1 MTNRIANENRRDN
14 SAKRIFSYR
23 SVVAMM
29 FRGTVPG
36 FEDTDMEVAES
47 YFGPETVLKGIGEVD
62 PKTGLRYDLIFEA
75 RIPDREKPIR
85 IWINIEP
92 QNDSRMMERLMCRM
106 EYYSANL
113 LVMQKGRTF
122 ESDNYYDM
130 ADTYSIWV
138 LMDPPKRMRN
148 KIRHIGLSERAV
160 HGDADPPLP
169 FRGIQ
174 NIVVIGIGDPEDD
187 GVPVMLKMLDWMMC
201 EGYSRDERRK
211 GLMGL
216 GLTVTKDMED
226 NILRMNSIDEDRDR
240 RMRDAGREEGRALGR
255 EEGKVE
261 GRIEEKMILIPV
273 LADTVRALMEDNG
286 LSVEEAFV
294 RARIPE
300 DIRDD
305 IISALSQ
312 SSNRNKW
319 TVADMAGYN
328 LRMNSIDEDRDRRM
342 RDAGREE
349 GRALGREEGRKEGRA
364 LGREEGRALGRA
376 EAKAEMRCVL
386 VSVLTNAAS
395 ALMEDHGWTVEEA
408 LARLNVPDY
417 VRDDVISALG

>member
-75 RIPDREKPIR
+75 KIPDREKPIR

-122 ESDNYYDM
+122 ENDNYYDM

-240 RMRDAGREEGRALGR
+240 RMRDAGREEGRA
-255 EEGKVE
+255 EERK
-261 GRIEEKMILIPV
+261 ILMPV
-273 LADTVRALMEDNG
+273 LASTVRAFMEDNG
-286 LSVEEAFV
+286 LSVEEAVV

-342 RDAGREE
+342 RDEGRE
-349 GRALGREEGRKEGRA
+349 EGRA

-386 VSVLTNAAS
+386 VSVLTNVAR

>member
-36 FEDTDMEVAES
+36 FEDTDIEVAES
-47 YFGPETVLKGIGEVD
+47 YFGPETVLKCIGEVD

-75 RIPDREKPIR
+75 KIPDREKPIR

-122 ESDNYYDM
+122 ENDNYYDM

-240 RMRDAGREEGRALGR
+240 RMRDAGREEGRA
-255 EEGKVE
+255 EERK
-261 GRIEEKMILIPV
+261 ILMPV
-273 LADTVRALMEDNG
+273 LASTVRAFMEDNG
-286 LSVEEAFV
+286 LSVEEAVV

-342 RDAGREE
+342 RDEGRE
-349 GRALGREEGRKEGRA
+349 EGRA

-386 VSVLTNAAS
+386 VSVLTNVAR

>member
-1 MTNRIANENRRDN
+1 
-14 SAKRIFSYR
+14 
-23 SVVAMM
+23 
-29 FRGTVPG
+29 
-36 FEDTDMEVAES
+36 
-47 YFGPETVLKGIGEVD
+47 
-62 PKTGLRYDLIFEA
+62 
-75 RIPDREKPIR
+75 
-85 IWINIEP
+85 
-92 QNDSRMMERLMCRM
+92 
-106 EYYSANL
+106 
-113 LVMQKGRTF
+113 
-122 ESDNYYDM
+122 
-130 ADTYSIWV
+130 
-138 LMDPPKRMRN
+138 MRN

-240 RMRDAGREEGRALGR
+240 RMRDAGREEGRA
-255 EEGKVE
+255 EERK
-261 GRIEEKMILIPV
+261 ILMPV
-273 LADTVRALMEDNG
+273 LASTVRAFMEDNG
-286 LSVEEAFV
+286 LSVEEAVV

-342 RDAGREE
+342 RDEGRE
-349 GRALGREEGRKEGRA
+349 EGRA

-376 EAKAEMRCVL
+376 EAKAEMRSVL
-386 VSVLTNAAS
+386 VSVLTNVAR

>member
-14 SAKRIFSYR
+14 SAKKIFSYR

-36 FEDTDMEVAES
+36 FEDTDIEVAES
-47 YFGPETVLKGIGEVD
+47 YFGPETVLKCIGEVD

-75 RIPDREKPIR
+75 KIPDREKPIR

-122 ESDNYYDM
+122 ENDNYYDM

-240 RMRDAGREEGRALGR
+240 RMRDAGREEGRA
-255 EEGKVE
+255 EERK
-261 GRIEEKMILIPV
+261 ILMPV
-273 LADTVRALMEDNG
+273 LASTVRAFMEDNG
-286 LSVEEAFV
+286 LSVEEAVV

-342 RDAGREE
+342 RDEGRE
-349 GRALGREEGRKEGRA
+349 EGRA

-376 EAKAEMRCVL
+376 EAKAEMRSVL
-386 VSVLTNAAS
+386 VSVLTNVAR

>member
-1 MTNRIANENRRDN
+1 
-14 SAKRIFSYR
+14 
-23 SVVAMM
+23 
-29 FRGTVPG
+29 
-36 FEDTDMEVAES
+36 
-47 YFGPETVLKGIGEVD
+47 
-62 PKTGLRYDLIFEA
+62 
-75 RIPDREKPIR
+75 
-85 IWINIEP
+85 
-92 QNDSRMMERLMCRM
+92 
-106 EYYSANL
+106 
-113 LVMQKGRTF
+113 
-122 ESDNYYDM
+122 
-130 ADTYSIWV
+130 
-138 LMDPPKRMRN
+138 MRN

-240 RMRDAGREEGRALGR
+240 RMRDEGRE
-255 EEGKVE
+255 
-261 GRIEEKMILIPV
+261 
-273 LADTVRALMEDNG
+273 
-286 LSVEEAFV
+286 
-294 RARIPE
+294 
-300 DIRDD
+300 
-305 IISALSQ
+305 
-312 SSNRNKW
+312 
-319 TVADMAGYN
+319 
-328 LRMNSIDEDRDRRM
+328 
-342 RDAGREE
+342 
-349 GRALGREEGRKEGRA
+349 EGRA

-376 EAKAEMRCVL
+376 EAKAEMRSVL
-386 VSVLTNAAS
+386 VSVLTNVAR

>member
-14 SAKRIFSYR
+14 SAKKIFSYR

-75 RIPDREKPIR
+75 KIPDREKPIR

-240 RMRDAGREEGRALGR
+240 RMRDAGREEGRA
-255 EEGKVE
+255 EERK
-261 GRIEEKMILIPV
+261 ILMPV
-273 LADTVRALMEDNG
+273 LASTVRAFMEDNG
-286 LSVEEAFV
+286 LSVEEAVV

-342 RDAGREE
+342 RDEGRE
-349 GRALGREEGRKEGRA
+349 EGRA

-376 EAKAEMRCVL
+376 EAKAEMRSVL
-386 VSVLTNAAS
+386 VSVLTNVAR

>member
-1 MTNRIANENRRDN
+1 MTDRIENENRRDN

-36 FEDTDMEVAES
+36 FEDTGIEVAES
-47 YFGPETVLKGIGEVD
+47 YFGPETVLTGMGEVD

-75 RIPDREKPIR
+75 RIPDRAKPIR
-85 IWINIEP
+85 IWIYIEP
-92 QNDSRMMERLMCRM
+92 QNDSRMMDHLTCRM

-122 ESDNYYDM
+122 EGDNYYDM

-138 LMDPPKRMRN
+138 LMDPPRWMRN

-160 HGDADPPLP
+160 HGDSDPALP

-174 NIVVIGIGDPEDD
+174 NTVVIGVGDPEDD
-187 GVPVMLKMLDWMMC
+187 GAPVMLKMLDWMMC

-211 GLMGL
+211 GLIGL
-216 GLTVTKDMED
+216 GMTVTEDMED

-240 RMRDAGREEGRALGR
+240 RMRDEGR
-255 EEGKVE
+255 VE
-261 GRIEEKMILIPV
+261 GRIEERKNLMPV
-273 LADTVRALMEDNG
+273 LANSVRALMEDNG
-286 LSVEEAFV
+286 LSVEEAVV

-305 IISALSQ
+305 IISALGDSTQ
-312 SSNRNKW
+312 SF
-319 TVADMAGYN
+319 
-328 LRMNSIDEDRDRRM
+328 
-342 RDAGREE
+342 
-349 GRALGREEGRKEGRA
+349 
-364 LGREEGRALGRA
+364 
-376 EAKAEMRCVL
+376 
-386 VSVLTNAAS
+386 
-395 ALMEDHGWTVEEA
+395 
-408 LARLNVPDY
+408 
-417 VRDDVISALG
+417 

>member
-36 FEDTDMEVAES
+36 FEDTDIEVAES
-47 YFGPETVLKGIGEVD
+47 YFGPETVLKCIGEVD

-75 RIPDREKPIR
+75 KIPDREKPIR

-122 ESDNYYDM
+122 ENDNYYDM

-240 RMRDAGREEGRALGR
+240 RMRDAGREEGRA
-255 EEGKVE
+255 EERK
-261 GRIEEKMILIPV
+261 ILMPV
-273 LADTVRALMEDNG
+273 LASTVRAFMEDNG
-286 LSVEEAFV
+286 LSVEEAVV

-342 RDAGREE
+342 RDEGRE
-349 GRALGREEGRKEGRA
+349 EGRA

-376 EAKAEMRCVL
+376 EAKAEMRSVL
-386 VSVLTNAAS
+386 VSVLTNVAR

>member
-1 MTNRIANENRRDN
+1 MTNRIANNNRRDN

-29 FRGTVPG
+29 FRGAVPG

-47 YFGPETVLKGIGEVD
+47 YFGPETVLTGIGETD
-62 PKTGLRYDLIFEA
+62 PKTGLRYDLVFEA

-92 QNDSRMMERLMCRM
+92 QNDSRMMGRLASRM

-122 ESDNYYDM
+122 EGDNYYDM

-138 LMDPPKRMRN
+138 LMDPPNRMRN
-148 KIRHIGLSERAV
+148 KIRHIRLSEQAV
-160 HGDADPPLP
+160 YGDPDPPLP

-174 NIVVIGIGDPEDD
+174 NIVVIGVGDPRDD
-187 GVPVMLKMLDWMMC
+187 GAPVMLKMLDWMMC
-201 EGYSRDERRK
+201 EGYNKDERRK

-240 RMRDAGREEGRALGR
+240 RMRDEGREEGRAQGR
-255 EEGKVE
+255 EEGRAQGREEGREE
-261 GRIEEKMILIPV
+261 GRIEERMILMPALIN
-273 LADTVRALMEDNG
+273 TVRALMEDNG
-286 LSVEEAFV
+286 LSVEEAV
-294 RARIPE
+294 IRARISE
-300 DIRDD
+300 DVRDD

-312 SSNRNKW
+312 SNNRN
-319 TVADMAGYN
+319 D
-328 LRMNSIDEDRDRRM
+328 
-342 RDAGREE
+342 
-349 GRALGREEGRKEGRA
+349 
-364 LGREEGRALGRA
+364 
-376 EAKAEMRCVL
+376 
-386 VSVLTNAAS
+386 
-395 ALMEDHGWTVEEA
+395 GWSRIWQAT
-408 LARLNVPDY
+408 
-417 VRDDVISALG
+417 I

>member
-75 RIPDREKPIR
+75 KIPDREKPIR

-122 ESDNYYDM
+122 ENDNYYDM

-240 RMRDAGREEGRALGR
+240 RMRDAGREEGRA
-255 EEGKVE
+255 EERK
-261 GRIEEKMILIPV
+261 ILMPV
-273 LADTVRALMEDNG
+273 LASTVRAFMEDNG
-286 LSVEEAFV
+286 LSVEEAVV

-342 RDAGREE
+342 RDE
-349 GRALGREEGRKEGRA
+349 
-364 LGREEGRALGRA
+364 GREEGRALGRA

-386 VSVLTNAAS
+386 VSVLTNVAR

>member
-75 RIPDREKPIR
+75 KIPDREKPIR

-122 ESDNYYDM
+122 ENDNYYDM

-240 RMRDAGREEGRALGR
+240 RMRDAGREEGRA
-255 EEGKVE
+255 EERK
-261 GRIEEKMILIPV
+261 ILMPV
-273 LADTVRALMEDNG
+273 LASTVRAFMEDNG
-286 LSVEEAFV
+286 LSVEEAVV

-319 TVADMAGYN
+319 TVADMAVYN

-342 RDAGREE
+342 RDEGRE
-349 GRALGREEGRKEGRA
+349 EGRA

-386 VSVLTNAAS
+386 VSVLTNVAR